1 MIDRMPGRKML
12 DGFRG
17 SPPADVEGLARL
29 VSLVSRGLVGSGLF
43 EVEINPLI
51 WDGEAW
57 VAVDWLAAQERGEP
71 LTEETTNS
79 GT

>member
-1 MIDRMPGRKML
+1 MIERLRGRALL

-17 SPPADVEGLARL
+17 APAGDVEGLAL
-29 VSLVSRGLVGSGLF
+29 IVSLVSRGITGSGLQ

-57 VAVDWLAAQERGEP
+57 VAVDWLVVHDRGDP
-71 LTEETTNS
+71 LTEETTSS